1 MKSIKTIQSVTNALS
16 TARIST
22 YENAVG
28 NTLDSSSALELY
40 AWNAQVSGALLTP
53 LHICEVVIRNAVSD
67 ALTSVYGD
75 RWAWQQGFERSLKNK
90 GKYNPRQDLLRTRS
104 NIQTIG
110 KLIPEMKFVF
120 WQKMFISHHDGRLWN
135 QHLMQIFPNLDS
147 TKSIAQLRTDIY
159 NELEEIRTLRN
170 RIAHHEPI
178 FTRNLENDFQKIIN
192 LVRFRC
198 SSTADWLLI
207 NQQALAL
214 IQSKPIKKSPAF
226 TMRERLIKRRCK
238 NLTSCVYGRLSV
250 RNLRK

>member
-1 MKSIKTIQSVTNALS
+1 MKSIETIQSVKNALS
-16 TARIST
+16 ATRIST
-22 YENAVG
+22 YENAVI
-28 NTLDSSSALELY
+28 TTSDSSSALKLY

-75 RWAWQQGFERSLKNK
+75 SWAWQESFVRSLKNK
-90 GKYNPRQDLLRTRS
+90 GAYNPRQDLLKTRDNAS
-104 NIQTIG
+104 TIG

-120 WQKMFISHHDGRLWN
+120 WQKMFISSHDNRLWN
-135 QHLMQIFPNLDS
+135 RHLMTTFPNLDS

-178 FTRNLENDFQKIIN
+178 FTRNLENDFQKIIT

-198 SSTADWLLI
+198 NSTADWLLV
-207 NQQALAL
+207 NQQALVL
-214 IQSKPIKKSPAF
+214 IRAKP
-226 TMRERLIKRRCK
+226 
-238 NLTSCVYGRLSV
+238 G
-250 RNLRK
+250 